1 MSRDKITPVELTAD
15 AGTDVKNATVATAIN
30 TTNGGYIDL
39 NGVSAEKLLIHA
51 KNTEGSTNTVTINS
65 GIYSRSS
72 LGNLVVTVAATSG
85 EQGIVIETA
94 RFKDADGY
102 ITLDYESGMTG
113 TVAAYLLP

>member
-1 MSRDKITPVELTAD
+1 MSRDAITPVELTRD
-15 AGTDVKNATVATAIN
+15 AGTDIKNATVSTAIN

-39 NGVSAEKLLIHA
+39 NGVSAEKLLIHV
-51 KNTEGSTNTVTINS
+51 KNTAGAAYDVTVNS

-72 LGNLVVTVAATSG
+72 LGDLVVEVALTSG
-85 EQGIVIETA
+85 EKAIVIETA

-102 ITLDYESGMTG
+102 ITLDYESSMTG